1 MVLLKHVA
9 NKQNNLFWLTKAEL
23 KVALE
28 VSRGNKTYKAKAEGV
43 ECDVDYK
50 YGYSTFCDIG

>member
-23 KVALE
+23 KVAFEL
-28 VSRGNKTYKAKAEGV
+28 SRGNKTYKAPTLKALNAL
-43 ECDVDYK
+43 
-50 YGYSTFCDIG
+50 